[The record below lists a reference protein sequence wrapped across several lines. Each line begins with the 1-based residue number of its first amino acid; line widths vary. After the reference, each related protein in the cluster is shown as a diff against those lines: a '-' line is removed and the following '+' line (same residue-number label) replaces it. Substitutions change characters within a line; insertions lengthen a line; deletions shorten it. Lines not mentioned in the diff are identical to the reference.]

1 MWNLVHAQLDAMQSI
16 PASLA
21 FLQLRTPT
29 TAWDMVVGGTL
40 PTKFVLL
47 VLLAFSFL
55 SWWLIF
61 WKWKHFRKVRFQG
74 DLFLNEMD
82 KAQTLEEAY
91 KAVLALPESPYR
103 RVFRGGVNF
112 FSELRPGAL
121 REDSREQGG
130 LTLTQL
136 EALRLVLEKEEAEER
151 DELAHGLNWL
161 AIIGSIS
168 PLLGLMGTVIG
179 IMNAFLGITATGS
192 TNIGAVAPGVAE
204 ALITTVAG
212 LAVAIPA
219 VIAYNHYVARL
230 NLVTGE
236 LEGFSSEFIGTLAR
250 EGKV

>member
-1 MWNLVHAQLDAMQSI
+1 MWTLVSAQIASAQSVQ
-16 PASLA
+16 AGLA
-21 FLQLRTPT
+21 ILQVRTPT

-40 PTKFVLL
+40 PTQFVLL
-47 VLLAFSFL
+47 VLLAFSLL

-61 WKWKHFRKVRFQG
+61 WKWRHFRRVQQQA
-74 DLFLNEMD
+74 DYFLDEME
-82 KAQTLEEAY
+82 KAQTLDEAY

-103 RVFRGGVNF
+103 RVFRQGVNF

-121 REDSREQGG
+121 REDATVRNG

-151 DELAHGLNWL
+151 DELAYGLNWL

-204 ALITTVAG
+204 ALVTTVVG

-219 VIAYNHYVARL
+219 VIGYNHFVARL

-236 LEGFSSEFIGTLAR
+236 MEGFSSEFIGTLAR

>member
-1 MWNLVHAQLDAMQSI
+1 MWNLLHPALEATQSI

-21 FLQLRTPT
+21 LLQVRTPT

-40 PTKFVLL
+40 PTQFVLL
-47 VLLAFSFL
+47 VLLCFSLL

-61 WKWKHFRKVRFQG
+61 WKWRHFRRVRFQG
-74 DLFLNEMD
+74 DHFLETME
-82 KAQTLEEAY
+82 KAQTLEDAY
-91 KAVLALPESPYR
+91 KAILSLPESPYR
-103 RVFRGGVNF
+103 RVFRQGVNF

-121 REDSREQGG
+121 RDDAPPQEG
-130 LTLTQL
+130 LSSTQL
-136 EALRLVLEKEEAEER
+136 EVLWLVLEKEEVEER

-161 AIIGSIS
+161 AIIGSVS

-204 ALITTVAG
+204 ALVTTVVG

-219 VIAYNHYVARL
+219 VIAYNHFVARL

-236 LEGFSSEFIGTLAR
+236 MEGFSSEFIGTLAR
-250 EGKV
+250 EGRV